1 MFSPNSKKLE
11 GNKRV
16 FERMER
22 VLERR
27 EIILKIRETNL
38 EKVCIKFH
46 YIEREKNCNQ
56 VKIYDIVNFFEV
68 Y

>member
-27 EIILKIRETNL
+27 EII
-38 EKVCIKFH
+38 
-46 YIEREKNCNQ
+46 
-56 VKIYDIVNFFEV
+56 
-68 Y
+68 